1 MTVEETMRILSGFDP
16 KAEVLRATQVRP
28 LMVTT
33 VKSIES
39 MDSYSPEKGEK
50 TRCPIII

>member
-1 MTVEETMRILSGFDP
+1 MTVEETMKILSGFDP

-33 VKSIES
+33 AKSIES
-39 MDSYSPEKGEK
+39 MDSYSPEKGERIK
-50 TRCPIII
+50 CPIII

>member
-1 MTVEETMRILSGFDP
+1 MTVEETIKILSGFDP
-16 KAEVLRATQVRP
+16 KAEVLRATQLRP

-33 VKSIES
+33 VKYIES
-39 MDSYSPEKGEK
+39 MDSYSPEEGEK